1 MNSPIQAREDLPRVP
16 YRQAPLV
23 LLLLAAAILAITWPW
38 AANFAT
44 ATFDHWDPPFH
55 AWKLELVA
63 RAILAGH
70 LLPPDGN
77 TNMYYPHPGTL
88 YFEALHWP
96 QAVAAAVLFGL
107 TNFNSLLVYHLVLV
121 FFWALSGLCFW
132 MLLHALGATR
142 CAAWLGAMLFV
153 LMPYRIS
160 YAVEFNMQLCFGLP
174 LFFFFMVRYFQRPS
188 IRYAC
193 GMAVAWWLQAA
204 SELYQAV
211 FLLLILPFPG
221 VALLAARRR
230 LLGDVR
236 RFWLPVVCAAALG
249 GTLTY
254 VLLGPYLTLL
264 NVHAVNRNLLEIA
277 THVLEPFSYLRP
289 GGRFHLL
296 APFDARQDEMVVY
309 PTLALILLAAAHL
322 VLDARRLAAVAVP
335 RWVTVL
341 RVVRWAALIAFF
353 VLSFVIYYAGSRHHL
368 QALYAALPVVA
379 CAFAF
384 LVLFHPTSRD
394 AATLFVTGLFA
405 GAVFAFFMSLGPLLL
420 VRHTGF
426 YAPNPIYV
434 WLYNHLTML
443 QGFRVVSR
451 FSIYVLIYMVIA
463 AALAWSWIE
472 RRWLA
477 RPALRGLWLAP
488 MLLAA
493 VECLPR
499 GPLRFSSL
507 EVPYASPV
515 LDFLDR
521 REEPCVLAIVPMGQ
535 RSHDSRHMLQIGRTD
550 RLFVYAWGGAYP
562 TYTRQ
567 VRDSIDPFN
576 PQPAETA
583 RLLRQLWPECLLL
596 EDKPF
601 ARDRKPPMMFRPDL
615 QRWRAHDYADFLSAE
630 TEVLAKDDRFVLMRL
645 VNPAEPLPEF
655 LKLVRGDL
663 LAAHPH
669 LTFRARVPAG
679 APPAVLWLDVNGY
692 PAGRWTI
699 TDETRDFRLAVP
711 AVFFVDLLPNR
722 FRFHAEGDA
731 PFHLDD
737 FDLAASGPDLPPP
750 ADCSVYSANLPWLG
764 HIETVPK
771 LAVPLEIRYRN
782 GFEILACEP
791 LQTVAAPGKTIRLRY
806 YVRCPRNL
814 RIAANS
820 IVRTRLRAPNGQWIE
835 EGISLADTGDLQ
847 DLQCQ
852 LQPGIYDMEQTISIP
867 ERLPPGNY
875 EMSVLLRNPKEKR
888 QVGVQN
894 GRRAK
899 QFPVPIPIRIQAP
912 AAP

>member
-1 MNSPIQAREDLPRVP
+1 MISPSQERGDLPRVP

-23 LLLLAAAILAITWPW
+23 LLLLAVAVLAITWPW

-63 RAILAGH
+63 RSILAGH

-77 TNMYYPHPGTL
+77 TNVYYPHPGTL

-96 QAVAAAVLFGL
+96 QAVAAAALFGL

-142 CAAWLGAMLFV
+142 GAAWLGAMLFV

-193 GMAVAWWLQAA
+193 GMAVAWWLQAS

-221 VALLAARRR
+221 LALLAARWR

-296 APFDARQDEMVVY
+296 ASFDARHDEMVVY
-309 PTLALILLAAAHL
+309 PTLAVILLASAHL
-322 VLDARRLAAVAVP
+322 VFDARRLAAIAVP
-335 RWVTVL
+335 RWVTAL
-341 RVVRWAALIAFF
+341 RAVRWTALIAFAG
-353 VLSFVIYYAGSRHHL
+353 LSFFIYFTGSKHHL
-368 QALYAALPVVA
+368 QTLYGALPVVA
-379 CAFAF
+379 CAFAV
-384 LVLFHPTSRD
+384 LVLLHPTARD

-405 GAVFAFFMSLGPLLL
+405 GAVFAFFMSMGPLLL
-420 VRHTGF
+420 FRHTGF
-426 YAPNPIYV
+426 YAPNPVYV

-443 QGFRVVSR
+443 QGFRVISR

-477 RPALRGLWLAP
+477 RPALRALWLAP
-488 MLLAA
+488 LLLAA
-493 VECLPR
+493 VECIPR
-499 GPLRFSSL
+499 GPLRFSAL
-507 EVPYASPV
+507 ETPYATPV

-521 REEPCVLAIVPMGQ
+521 REQPYVLAVVPMGQ
-535 RSHDSRHMLQIGRTD
+535 RSYDSRHMLQIGRSD

-562 TYTRQ
+562 AYTRA
-567 VRDSIDPFN
+567 VRDAFAPAK
-576 PQPAETA
+576 PQPAEAA

-601 ARDRKPPMMFRPDL
+601 ARDRRPAMMFRPDL
-615 QRWRAHDYADFLSAE
+615 NLWRAHDYADFLSAE
-630 TEVLAKDDRFVLMRL
+630 TEVLATDDRFVLMRL
-645 VNPAEPLPEF
+645 KNPAAPAPEY
-655 LKLVRGDL
+655 LKLVRRDL

-669 LTFRARVPAG
+669 LAFRARVPAG

-699 TDETRDFRLAVP
+699 TDESQEFRLAVP

-722 FRFHAEGDA
+722 LRFHAEGDA
-731 PFHLDD
+731 EFFLDD
-737 FDLAASGPDLPPP
+737 FNLAAPGPDLPPP
-750 ADCSVYSANLPWLG
+750 ANGGIHSASLPWLD
-764 HIETVPK
+764 HIEKVPAT
-771 LAVPLEIRYRN
+771 AVPLDVRYRN
-782 GFEILACEP
+782 GFKILACEP
-791 LQTVAAPGKTIRLRY
+791 LETVAAPGGTIRLRY
-806 YVRCPRNL
+806 FVRCPRDL
-814 RIAANS
+814 QVAANS
-820 IVRTRLRAPNGQWIE
+820 IVRTRLRAPDGQWIE

-847 DLQCQ
+847 DVRCQ
-852 LQPGIYDMEQTISIP
+852 LQPGIYDLDLDISIP
-867 ERLPPGNY
+867 ERLPPGDY
-875 EMSVLLRNPKEKR
+875 ETFVLLRNPKEKR
-888 QVGVQN
+888 LAGVQN
-894 GRRAK
+894 GDRAK
-899 QFPVPIPIRIQAP
+899 LFPVPIPIRIQAP

>member
-1 MNSPIQAREDLPRVP
+1 MNPPIHERDDGPRVP
-16 YRQAPLV
+16 YRRAPLV

-63 RAILAGH
+63 RSILAGH
-70 LLPPDGN
+70 LLPPDGD

-96 QAVAAAVLFGL
+96 QALVAAPLFAFPNANPVLI
-107 TNFNSLLVYHLVLV
+107 YHVVLV

-142 CAAWLGAMLFV
+142 GAAWLGALIFV

-174 LFFFFMVRYFQRPS
+174 LFFFFMVRFFQRPS

-193 GMAVAWWLQAA
+193 GMAMAWWLQAA

-236 RFWLPVVCAAALG
+236 RFWLPVLCAAALG

-309 PTLALILLAAAHL
+309 PTLALILLATAHL
-322 VLDARRLAAVAVP
+322 VLDARRLAAIAVP
-335 RWVTVL
+335 RWVTLL
-341 RVVRWAALIAFF
+341 RVVRWTALIAFAGM
-353 VLSFVIYYAGSRHHL
+353 SFIIYYSGSRHHL
-368 QALYAALPVVA
+368 QTLYATLPVVA
-379 CAFAF
+379 SSFAV
-384 LVLFHPTSRD
+384 LVLFHPTARD

-405 GAVFAFFMSLGPLLL
+405 GAIFAFFLSMGPLLL
-420 VRHTGF
+420 IRHAEF

-477 RPALRGLWLAP
+477 RPALRWLWLAP
-488 MLLAA
+488 LLLAV

-499 GPLRFSSL
+499 GPFRFSPL
-507 EVPYASPV
+507 EVPYATPV
-515 LDFLDR
+515 LDLLDR
-521 REEPCVLAIVPMGQ
+521 REQPYVLAVVPMGQ

-601 ARDRKPPMMFRPDL
+601 ARNRKPDMMFRPDL
-615 QRWRAHDYADFLSAE
+615 HRWRPYDYSALLSAE
-630 TEVLAKDDRFVLMRL
+630 TEVLAEDDRFVLMRL
-645 VNPAEPLPEF
+645 KSPATPLPEYI
-655 LKLVRGDL
+655 KLVRRDL
-663 LAAHPH
+663 LAAHPF
-669 LTFRARVPAG
+669 LTFRAHVPAG
-679 APPAVLWLDVNGY
+679 APPVVLWLDVNGY
-692 PAGRWTI
+692 VAGRWTI
-699 TDETRDFRLAVP
+699 TDETRDFRLVVP
-711 AVFFVDLLPNR
+711 AAFFVDLLPNR

-731 PFHLDD
+731 PFLLDG
-737 FDLAASGPDLPPP
+737 FDLAAPGPDLPPP
-750 ADCSVYSANLPWLG
+750 ADCSVFSANLPWLG
-764 HIETVPK
+764 HIEGVPK
-771 LAVPLEIRYRN
+771 TAVPLDVRYRN
-782 GFEILACEP
+782 GFEILGCEP
-791 LQTVAAPGKTIRLRY
+791 LETVAAPGGTIRLRY
-806 YVRCPRNL
+806 YVRCPRDL
-814 RIAANS
+814 QVAANS
-820 IVRTRLRAPNGQWIE
+820 VVRTRLRAPDGQWIE
-835 EGISLADTGDLQ
+835 EGITLADTGDLQ
-847 DLQCQ
+847 DLRCQ
-852 LQPGIYDMEQTISIP
+852 LHPGLYDLDQTISIP
-867 ERLPPGNY
+867 ERLPPGDY
-875 EMSVLLRNPKEKR
+875 EMSVLLRDHREKR
-888 QVGVQN
+888 MVGMQN
-894 GRRAK
+894 GKRGK
-899 QFPVPIPIRIQAP
+899 LFPVPLPIRIQAP

>member
-1 MNSPIQAREDLPRVP
+1 MISSLQERDDLPRVP
-16 YRQAPLV
+16 YRQTPLV
-23 LLLLAAAILAITWPW
+23 LLLLAGAILAITWPW

-63 RAILAGH
+63 RSILAGH

-96 QAVAAAVLFGL
+96 QAVVAAVLFGL
-107 TNFNSLLVYHLVLV
+107 TGFNSLLVYHLVLV

-142 CAAWLGAMLFV
+142 GAAWLGAVLFV

-230 LLGDVR
+230 LLGDFR
-236 RFWLPVVCAAALG
+236 RFWLPALCAAALG

-322 VLDARRLAAVAVP
+322 LLDARRLAAVAVP

-341 RVVRWAALIAFF
+341 RVVRWTALIAFAG
-353 VLSFVIYYAGSRHHL
+353 LSFFIYYSGGQHHF
-368 QALYAALPVVA
+368 QVLYAALPVVA
-379 CAFAF
+379 CAFAV
-384 LVLFHPTSRD
+384 LVLFHPTARD

-405 GAVFAFFMSLGPLLL
+405 GAIFAFFMSLGPLLL
-420 VRHTGF
+420 IRHAGF
-426 YAPNPIYV
+426 CASNPIYV

-477 RPALRGLWLAP
+477 RPALRWLWLAP
-488 MLLAA
+488 LLLAV

-499 GPLRFSSL
+499 GSFRFSAL
-507 EVPYASPV
+507 ETPYATPV
-515 LDFLDR
+515 LDVLDR
-521 REEPCVLAIVPMGQ
+521 REQPYVLAVVPMGQ

-562 TYTRQ
+562 HYTQQ
-567 VRDSIDPFN
+567 VRDAFAPLE
-576 PQPAETA
+576 PRPAEAA

-630 TEVLAKDDRFVLMRL
+630 TEVLAEDDRFVLMRL
-645 VNPAEPLPEF
+645 KNPAAPDPEHIR
-655 LKLVRGDL
+655 LVRGDL

-669 LTFRARVPAG
+669 LAFRAHVPPG

-699 TDETRDFRLAVP
+699 TDEPRDFRLAVP
-711 AVFFVDLLPNR
+711 TVFFVDLLPNR

-731 PFHLDD
+731 SFHLND
-737 FDLAASGPDLPPP
+737 FNLAAPGPDLPPP
-750 ADCSVYSANLPWLG
+750 ADCSVYSASLPWLG
-764 HIETVPK
+764 HIEEVPET
-771 LAVPLEIRYRN
+771 AVPLDIRYRN
-782 GFEILACEP
+782 GFKLLACEP
-791 LQTVAAPGKTIRLRY
+791 LETVAAPGGTIRLRY
-806 YVRCPRNL
+806 YVRSPRDL
-814 RIAANS
+814 QVAANS
-820 IVRTRLRAPNGQWIE
+820 IVRTRLRAPDGQWIE
-835 EGISLADTGDLQ
+835 EGISLTDTGDLQ
-847 DLQCQ
+847 DVRCQ
-852 LQPGIYDMEQTISIP
+852 LHPGIYDLDQAITIP
-867 ERLPPGNY
+867 ERLPPGDY
-875 EMSVLLRNPKEKR
+875 EMSVLLRDHHAKR
-888 QVGVQN
+888 RTGVQN
-894 GRRAK
+894 DRRAK
-899 QFPVPIPIRIQAP
+899 LFPVPIPIRIQAP

>member
-1 MNSPIQAREDLPRVP
+1 MNSSIQAREDLPRVP
-16 YRQAPLV
+16 YRRAPLV
-23 LLLLAAAILAITWPW
+23 LLALAAAILAITWPW

-63 RAILAGH
+63 RSILAGH

-77 TNMYYPHPGTL
+77 TNVYYPHPGTL

-96 QAVAAAVLFGL
+96 QAVAAAALFGL

-142 CAAWLGAMLFV
+142 SAAWLGALLFV

-193 GMAVAWWLQAA
+193 GMAVAWWLQAS

-221 VALLAARRR
+221 VALLAARWR

-236 RFWLPVVCAAALG
+236 RFWLPALCAAALG
-249 GTLTY
+249 GTLTT

-296 APFDARQDEMVVY
+296 APFDARYDEMVVY
-309 PTLALILLAAAHL
+309 PTLVLILLAAAHL
-322 VLDARRLAAVAVP
+322 VLDARRLAALAVP
-335 RWVTVL
+335 RWVTAL
-341 RVVRWAALIAFF
+341 RLVRWTALIGFAG
-353 VLSFVIYYAGSRHHL
+353 LSFFIYWSGRGEHL
-368 QALYAALPVVA
+368 QTLYAALPVVS
-379 CAFAF
+379 CAFAL
-384 LVLFHPTSRD
+384 LVLFHPTARD
-394 AATLFVTGLFA
+394 ASALFVTGLFA

-420 VRHTGF
+420 VRHANF
-426 YAPNPIYV
+426 SAPNPIYV
-434 WLYNHLTML
+434 WLYTHLKML

-472 RRWLA
+472 RRWFA

-488 MLLAA
+488 LLLAA

-499 GPLRFSSL
+499 GPLRFSAL
-507 EVPYASPV
+507 EVPCATPV
-515 LDFLDR
+515 LDVLDR
-521 REEPCVLAIVPMGQ
+521 RERPCVLAIVPMGH
-535 RSHDSRHMLQIGRTD
+535 RSYDSRHMLQIGRTD
-550 RLFVYAWGGAYP
+550 RLGVYAWGGAYP
-562 TYTRQ
+562 LYTRQ
-567 VRDSIDPFN
+567 VRDAFDPVD
-576 PQPAETA
+576 PRPAEAA

-601 ARDRKPPMMFRPDL
+601 ARDRRPALMSRPDL
-615 QRWRAHDYADFLSAE
+615 KRWRPTDYAALLSAE
-630 TEVLAKDDRFVLMRL
+630 TEVLAEDDRFALMRL
-645 VNPAEPLPEF
+645 KSPTEPLPEF
-655 LKLVRGDL
+655 LKLVRRDL

-669 LTFRARVPAG
+669 LTFRAHVPPG
-679 APPAVLWLDVNGY
+679 APPAALWLDVNGY
-692 PAGRWTI
+692 PAGRWTL
-699 TDETRDFRLAVP
+699 TEEAQDFRLAVP
-711 AVFFVDLLPNR
+711 AAFFIDLLPNR

-731 PFHLDD
+731 PFILDD
-737 FDLAASGPDLPPP
+737 FNLAAPGPDLPPP
-750 ADCSVYSANLPWLG
+750 VDPAVHSANLPWLG
-764 HIETVPK
+764 HIEEVPEA
-771 LAVPLEIRYRN
+771 AVPLDVRYRN
-782 GFEILACEP
+782 GFKLLACEP
-791 LQTVAAPGKTIRLRY
+791 LQTVAAPGGTIRLRY
-806 YVRCPRNL
+806 YVRAPRDL
-814 RIAANS
+814 RIAANVS
-820 IVRTRLRAPNGQWIE
+820 VRTRLRAPDGQWIE

-847 DLQCQ
+847 DLRCQ
-852 LQPGIYDMEQTISIP
+852 LQPGIYDLEQALAIP
-867 ERLPPGNY
+867 ERLPPGDY
-875 EMSVLLRNPKEKR
+875 ELSVLLRNHREKR
-888 QVGVQN
+888 LAGVQN

-899 QFPVPIPIRIQAP
+899 LFPVPIPIRIQAP

>member
-1 MNSPIQAREDLPRVP
+1 MNSPIQARADLPRVP

-23 LLLLAAAILAITWPW
+23 LLLLAGAILAITWPW

-63 RAILAGH
+63 RSILAGH

-96 QAVAAAVLFGL
+96 QAVVAAVLFGL
-107 TNFNSLLVYHLVLV
+107 TGFNSLLVYHLVLV

-142 CAAWLGAMLFV
+142 GAAWLGAMLFV
-153 LMPYRIS
+153 LMPYRLS

-174 LFFFFMVRYFQRPS
+174 LFFFFMVRFFQRPS

-193 GMAVAWWLQAA
+193 GMAMAWWLQAA

-236 RFWLPVVCAAALG
+236 RFWLPALCAAALG

-296 APFDARQDEMVVY
+296 PPFDARQDEMVVY

-341 RVVRWAALIAFF
+341 RVVRWTALIAFF
-353 VLSFVIYYAGSRHHL
+353 VLSFVIYCSGSRHHL
-368 QALYAALPVVA
+368 QAPYAALPVVA

-420 VRHTGF
+420 IRHTGF

-443 QGFRVVSR
+443 QGFRVISR

-463 AALAWSWIE
+463 AALAWSWLE

-488 MLLAA
+488 LLLAA

-499 GPLRFSSL
+499 GPLRFSAL
-507 EVPYASPV
+507 EVPYATPV
-515 LDFLDR
+515 LDVLDR

-562 TYTRQ
+562 AYTRQ

-630 TEVLAKDDRFVLMRL
+630 TEVLAEDDRFVLMRL

-692 PAGRWTI
+692 PADRWTI
-699 TDETRDFRLAVP
+699 TDEARDFRLAVP

-764 HIETVPK
+764 HIEAVPES
-771 LAVPLEIRYRN
+771 AVPLEIRYRN

-791 LQTVAAPGKTIRLRY
+791 RQTAAAPGETIRLRY

-820 IVRTRLRAPNGQWIE
+820 IVRTRLRAPDGQWIE

-847 DLQCQ
+847 DLHCQ

-875 EMSVLLRNPKEKR
+875 EMSVLLRDHREKR
-888 QVGVQN
+888 LAGVQN

-899 QFPVPIPIRIQAP
+899 LFPVLIPIRIQAP

>member
-1 MNSPIQAREDLPRVP
+1 VNASIQARADLPRVP

-44 ATFDHWDPPFH
+44 ATYDHWDPPFH

-63 RAILAGH
+63 RSILAGH

-77 TNMYYPHPGTL
+77 TNVYYPHPGTL

-96 QAVAAAVLFGL
+96 QAVVAAALFGL

-142 CAAWLGAMLFV
+142 GAAWLGAMIFV

-188 IRYAC
+188 ICYAC
-193 GMAVAWWLQAA
+193 GAALAWWLQAS

-211 FLLLILPFPG
+211 FLALVLPFP
-221 VALLAARRR
+221 VLALLAGRWN
-230 LLGDVR
+230 LLRSFR
-236 RFWLPVVCAAALG
+236 RFWLPAACAAALG

-335 RWVTVL
+335 RWVTLL
-341 RVVRWAALIAFF
+341 RVVRWTALIAFF
-353 VLSFVIYYAGSRHHL
+353 VLSFVIYYSGMRHHL
-368 QALYAALPVVA
+368 QALYAALPIVA

-394 AATLFVTGLFA
+394 APALFVTGLFA
-405 GAVFAFFMSLGPLLL
+405 GAIFAFFMSLGPLLL

-434 WLYNHLTML
+434 WLYTHLKML

-477 RPALRGLWLAP
+477 RPAWRGLWLAP
-488 MLLAA
+488 LLLAV

-499 GPLRFSSL
+499 GPGRFSPL
-507 EVPYASPV
+507 EVPYATPV
-515 LDFLDR
+515 LDVLDR
-521 REEPCVLAIVPMGQ
+521 REQPYVLAIVPMGQ

-550 RLFVYAWGGAYP
+550 RLGVYAWGGAYP
-562 TYTRQ
+562 LYTRQ
-567 VRDSIDPFN
+567 VRDAFDSVA
-576 PQPAETA
+576 PQAAEAA

-601 ARDRKPPMMFRPDL
+601 ARDRRPALMSRPDL
-615 QRWRAHDYADFLSAE
+615 KRWHPHDYADFMSAE
-630 TEVLAKDDRFVLMRL
+630 TEVIAEDDRFVLMRL
-645 VNPAEPLPEF
+645 KSPAEPLPEYV
-655 LKLVRGDL
+655 KLVRRDL

-669 LTFRARVPAG
+669 LTFRAHVPPG

-692 PAGRWTI
+692 PAGHWTI
-699 TDETRDFRLAVP
+699 TDNPQDLRLAVP
-711 AVFFVDLLPNR
+711 AAYFIDLLPNR
-722 FRFHAEGDA
+722 LRFHAAGDA
-731 PFHLDD
+731 PFILAD
-737 FDLAASGPDLPPP
+737 FNLAAPGPDLPPP
-750 ADCSVYSANLPWLG
+750 ADSTVHSADLPWLG
-764 HIETVPK
+764 HIEKVPDT
-771 LAVPLEIRYRN
+771 AVPLEIRYRN
-782 GFEILACEP
+782 GFKLLACEP
-791 LQTVAAPGKTIRLRY
+791 LQTVAAPGGTIRLRY
-806 YVRCPRNL
+806 YVHAPRDL
-814 RIAANS
+814 QIAANTT
-820 IVRTRLRAPNGQWIE
+820 VRTRLRAPDGQWIE

-847 DLQCQ
+847 DLRCQ
-852 LQPGIYDMEQTISIP
+852 LQPGIFDLEQVLAIP
-867 ERLPPGNY
+867 ERLPPGDY
-875 EMSVLLRNPKEKR
+875 ELTVLLRNHREKR
-888 QVGVQN
+888 LTGVQN
-894 GRRAK
+894 GERAK
-899 QFPVPIPIRIQAP
+899 LFPVPIPIRIQAP

>member
-1 MNSPIQAREDLPRVP
+1 MNVRPSDKFALPQVP
-16 YRQAPLV
+16 CRQAPLV

-44 ATFDHWDPPFH
+44 ATYDHWDPPFH

-63 RAILAGH
+63 RSILAGH

-77 TNMYYPHPGTL
+77 TNVYYPHPGTL

-96 QAVAAAVLFGL
+96 QAVVAAALFGL

-142 CAAWLGAMLFV
+142 GAAWLGAMIFV

-193 GMAVAWWLQAA
+193 GMAVAWWLQAS

-211 FLLLILPFPG
+211 FLLLILPFPA
-221 VALLAARRR
+221 VALLAARWR

-236 RFWLPVVCAAALG
+236 RFWLPALCAAALG
-249 GTLTY
+249 GTLTT

-277 THVLEPFSYLRP
+277 THILEPFSYLRP

-309 PTLALILLAAAHL
+309 PTLALILLAATHL

-335 RWVTVL
+335 RWVTAL
-341 RVVRWAALIAFF
+341 RLVRWTALIGFAG
-353 VLSFVIYYAGSRHHL
+353 LSFFIYYSGRGERL
-368 QALYAALPVVA
+368 QTLYAALPVVA
-379 CAFAF
+379 SAFAL
-384 LVLFHPTSRD
+384 LVLFHPTARD
-394 AATLFVTGLFA
+394 ASALFVTGLFA
-405 GAVFAFFMSLGPLLL
+405 GAVFAFFMSLGPLLF
-420 VRHTGF
+420 VRHADF
-426 YAPNPIYV
+426 SAPNPIYV
-434 WLYNHLTML
+434 WLYTHLKML

-477 RPALRGLWLAP
+477 RPAWRGLWLAP
-488 MLLAA
+488 LLLAV

-499 GPLRFSSL
+499 GPGRFSPL
-507 EVPYASPV
+507 EVPYATPV
-515 LDFLDR
+515 LDVLDR
-521 REEPCVLAIVPMGQ
+521 REQPYVLAIVPMGQ

-583 RLLRQLWPECLLL
+583 RLLRQLWPECLIL

-601 ARDRKPPMMFRPDL
+601 ARNRRPAMMFRPDL
-615 QRWRAHDYADFLSAE
+615 QRWRPYDYSALLSAE
-630 TEVLAKDDRFVLMRL
+630 TEVIAEDDRFVLMRL
-645 VNPAEPLPEF
+645 KSPVTPLPEYV
-655 LKLVRGDL
+655 KLVRGDL

-669 LTFRARVPAG
+669 LAFRAYVPAG

-692 PAGRWTI
+692 PAGRWTV
-699 TDETRDFRLAVP
+699 TDEAQDFRLAVP
-711 AVFFVDLLPNR
+711 TAYFVDLLPNR
-722 FRFHAEGDA
+722 LRFHAEGNA

-737 FDLAASGPDLPPP
+737 FDLAAPGPDLPPP
-750 ADCSVYSANLPWLG
+750 TDCSAYSATLPWLG
-764 HIETVPK
+764 HIEEVPES
-771 LAVPLEIRYRN
+771 AVPLEIRYRN
-782 GFEILACEP
+782 GFEVLACEP
-791 LQTVAAPGKTIRLRY
+791 LETVAAPGGTIRLRY
-806 YVRCPRNL
+806 YVRCPRDL
-814 RIAANS
+814 QVAANS
-820 IVRTRLRAPNGQWIE
+820 IVRTRLRAPDGQWIE

-847 DLQCQ
+847 DLRCQ
-852 LQPGIYDMEQTISIP
+852 LHPGIYDMEQTLAIP
-867 ERLPPGNY
+867 ERLPPGDY
-875 EMSVLLRNPKEKR
+875 ELTVLLRNPEEKR
-888 QVGVQN
+888 QTGIQN
-894 GRRAK
+894 GHRAK
-899 QFPVPIPIRIQAP
+899 LFPVPIPIRIQAP